1 MKVEL
6 VGVPLAM
13 DFGHNVFVIVIST
26 KIQKENTLTKI
37 PFFLEFFVHWP
48 QCSAELV
55 IIHVGFRFSF
65 PPTSSHF
72 IWISELELP
81 IGTLPSNNVG
91 VGCIGKELQKE
102 LPELDLPWSLGD
114 QASGSGGQECVGVR
128 NSWKKNDTFFGVYS
142 RNWSSFI
149 FFVTL
154 DFQIVCKHFLDSFV
168 GTF

>member
-1 MKVEL
+1 
-6 VGVPLAM
+6 M

-55 IIHVGFRFSF
+55 IIHVGFRFSL

-128 NSWKKNDTFFGVYS
+128 NSWKKNDTFF
-142 RNWSSFI
+142 WSLFKILEFI
-149 FFVTL
+149 YLFCYIRL
-154 DFQIVCKHFLDSFV
+154 SNCMQ
-168 GTF
+168 TFSWLFCGYILESI